1 VSVGSAC
8 AWGCPATSVELIRC
22 YLVGPSLFLLFIAL
36 DLVYS
41 SFNSVSTH
49 PSLSRKSGIY
59 ILLFWCWMVFSFRDS
74 PCWTWSC
81 AYISTDTVHP
91 SAGKLIDGGTWSS
104 ANRPGT
110 VLFWSK
116 VPISYDIQF
125 RNTLHLQG
133 KIKSSVPDPFLQQL
147 LPSQSNSIQSAG
159 YCLGRNFSV
168 WAISE
173 IYSIVSLA
181 VCYQLS
187 H

>member
-1 VSVGSAC
+1 MSVGSAC

-59 ILLFWCWMVFSFRDS
+59 YCFDVGWFSLSGTRLEPDLVRILVRT
-74 PCWTWSC
+74 PCT
-81 AYISTDTVHP
+81 P
-91 SAGKLIDGGTWSS
+91 SAGKLIDAGTWSS
-104 ANRPGT
+104 ANRQGT

-133 KIKSSVPDPFLQQL
+133 KIKISVPDPFLQQL
-147 LPSQSNSIQSAG
+147 LPFQSNSIQSAG